1 MQARFPSTCPVCR
14 RRIEAGTEM
23 SRHFATKAFVHDGCE
38 NGTIAPWDRDAKPA
52 VPATTPLAN
61 QPRQGTFTVVADAG
75 RRTIRVSQVVEGKRF
90 VSLLAGPE
98 RYECIGLITDAGF
111 RFTRKWETHDAP
123 LTRTAVAAVIT
134 FDPAVLE
141 AAGRVYA
148 MESGNCWVCGRELT
162 TPESIEAGIGPVCA
176 TREAA

>member
-14 RRIEAGTEM
+14 RRIEVGAEM
-23 SRHFATKAFVHDGCE
+23 ARHFTTKAFVHAECE
-38 NGTIAPWDRDAKPA
+38 NGAIAPWDREARAPKVTA
-52 VPATTPLAN
+52 LAN
-61 QPRQGTFTVVADAG
+61 QPRQGTFTVVTDAG
-75 RRTIRVSQVVEGKRF
+75 RRTIRVSANVEGKRF
-90 VSLLAGPE
+90 VSLLTGPDT
-98 RYECIGLITDAGF
+98 YTCIGLIADNGF

-123 LTRTAVAAVIT
+123 LTRAAVAAVIT
-134 FDPAVLE
+134 FDPAELE
-141 AAGRVYA
+141 KHGKVYA